1 MDDDVLATLG
11 SPLVR
16 VDSPPET
23 TVAAKVESR
32 NPGGSAK
39 DRPAL
44 YMVEAA
50 EESGD
55 LERGDGI
62 VEPTSGNTGIGLA
75 MVGAVKGY
83 DVTLVMPEGKSIERR
98 RLMRA
103 YGAEV
108 ELVDGDISAAKARA
122 DELEA
127 EAGMVQLRQFEN
139 PANPRSHY
147 ETTGPEVLE
156 QVGDRTVDA
165 LVAGVGTGGTLS
177 GIGRRLRETFPDVR
191 IDAVEPSDNAVL
203 SGGEP
208 GVDRFQGM
216 GPGFIAPNLD
226 VDLIDEVH
234 TVDIEDAEAE
244 CRRLAR
250 EEGLLV
256 GQSSGAS
263 NLAAKDVA
271 AELRESGA
279 YVGDEPL
286 VITVY
291 WDSGER
297 YLSAFSFDEYAAVC
311 SLAPPPRPE
320 RFVPSVTD
328 FRRSHARRSPR
339 RRPRRVGRRIASAS
353 VRRPVAPRPRGRRR
367 RVDRPLRDRL
377 GAALGRPPGG
387 RRRRLRPRLPPRAA
401 RDRRGPPRRAVARR
415 ARGRRLR
422 PI

>member
-1 MDDDVLATLG
+1 MDDDVLEGLG

-16 VDSPPET
+16 VDAPPET

-39 DRPAL
+39 DRPAR

-50 EESGD
+50 EEAGE
-55 LERGDGI
+55 LEPGDGI

-83 DVTLVMPEGKSIERR
+83 DVTLVMPDGKSIERR

-103 YGAEV
+103 YGADV
-108 ELVDGDISAAKARA
+108 ELVEGDISAAKDRA

-139 PANPRSHY
+139 PANPRAHY

-165 LVAGVGTGGTLS
+165 LVAGVGTGGTIS
-177 GIGRRLRETFPDVR
+177 GIGRRLREEFPEVR

-216 GPGFIAPNLD
+216 GPGFVSSNLD

-234 TVDIEDAEAE
+234 AVDIDEAETE

-250 EEGLLV
+250 EEGVLV

-271 AELRESGA
+271 AELRDAGA
-279 YVGDEPL
+279 YDGEEPL
-286 VITVY
+286 VVTVF

-297 YLSAFSFDEYAAVC
+297 YLSADTFDE
-311 SLAPPPRPE
+311 
-320 RFVPSVTD
+320 
-328 FRRSHARRSPR
+328 
-339 RRPRRVGRRIASAS
+339 
-353 VRRPVAPRPRGRRR
+353 
-367 RVDRPLRDRL
+367 
-377 GAALGRPPGG
+377 
-387 RRRRLRPRLPPRAA
+387 
-401 RDRRGPPRRAVARR
+401 
-415 ARGRRLR
+415 
-422 PI
+422 

>member
-1 MDDDVLATLG
+1 MDDDVLEGLG

-16 VDSPPET
+16 VDAPPET

-55 LERGDGI
+55 LEPGDGI

-83 DVTLVMPEGKSIERR
+83 DVTLVMPDGKSLERR

-108 ELVDGDISAAKARA
+108 ELVDGDISAARDRA

-127 EAGMVQLRQFEN
+127 EEGMVQLRQFEN
-139 PANPRSHY
+139 PANPRAHY
-147 ETTGPEVLE
+147 ETTGPEVVE

-165 LVAGVGTGGTLS
+165 LVAGVGTGGTIS
-177 GIGRRLRETFPDVR
+177 GIGRRLRESFPDVR

-208 GVDRFQGM
+208 GNDAFQGM
-216 GPGFIAPNLD
+216 GPGFVAPNLD
-226 VDLIDEVH
+226 LELIDEVH
-234 TVDIEDAEAE
+234 TVDIEEAEAE

-250 EEGLLV
+250 EEGILV

-271 AELRESGA
+271 AELRDAGA
-279 YVGDEPL
+279 YAGDEPL
-286 VITVY
+286 VVTVF

-297 YLSAFSFDEYAAVC
+297 YLSAGTFDE
-311 SLAPPPRPE
+311 
-320 RFVPSVTD
+320 
-328 FRRSHARRSPR
+328 
-339 RRPRRVGRRIASAS
+339 
-353 VRRPVAPRPRGRRR
+353 
-367 RVDRPLRDRL
+367 
-377 GAALGRPPGG
+377 
-387 RRRRLRPRLPPRAA
+387 
-401 RDRRGPPRRAVARR
+401 
-415 ARGRRLR
+415 
-422 PI
+422 

>member
-1 MDDDVLATLG
+1 MDDDVLEGLG

-16 VDSPPET
+16 VDSPAET

-50 EESGD
+50 EESGE
-55 LERGDGI
+55 LEPGDRI

-83 DVTLVMPEGKSIERR
+83 DVTLVIPEGKSIERR

-103 YGAEV
+103 YGADV
-108 ELVDGDISAAKARA
+108 ELVDGDISAAKDRA
-122 DELEA
+122 DELER
-127 EAGMVQLRQFEN
+127 EPGTVQLRQFEN
-139 PANPRSHY
+139 PANPRAHY

-165 LVAGVGTGGTLS
+165 LVAGVGTGGTLT
-177 GIGRRLRETFPDVR
+177 GLGRRLREAFPEVR

-216 GPGFIAPNLD
+216 GPGFVSPNLD

-234 TVDIEDAEAE
+234 TVDIDDAEAE

-271 AELRESGA
+271 AELRESGSYA
-279 YVGDEPL
+279 GEEPL
-286 VITVY
+286 VVTVY

-297 YLSAFSFDEYAAVC
+297 YLSAGTFDE
-311 SLAPPPRPE
+311 
-320 RFVPSVTD
+320 
-328 FRRSHARRSPR
+328 
-339 RRPRRVGRRIASAS
+339 
-353 VRRPVAPRPRGRRR
+353 
-367 RVDRPLRDRL
+367 
-377 GAALGRPPGG
+377 
-387 RRRRLRPRLPPRAA
+387 
-401 RDRRGPPRRAVARR
+401 
-415 ARGRRLR
+415 
-422 PI
+422 

>member
-1 MDDDVLATLG
+1 MEDDVLEGLG

-16 VDSPPET
+16 VDSPAGT

-55 LERGDGI
+55 LAPGDRI

-83 DVTLVMPEGKSIERR
+83 DVTLVMPAGKSVERR

-103 YGAEV
+103 YGADL
-108 ELVDGDISAAKARA
+108 ELVDGDISAAKDRA
-122 DELEA
+122 DELER
-127 EAGMVQLRQFEN
+127 EPGTVQLRQFEN
-139 PANPRSHY
+139 PANPRAHY

-165 LVAGVGTGGTLS
+165 LVAGVGTGGTITGL
-177 GIGRRLRETFPDVR
+177 GRRLREAFPDVR

-208 GVDRFQGM
+208 GNDAFQGM
-216 GPGFIAPNLD
+216 GPGFVSPNLD

-234 TVDIEDAEAE
+234 AVDIEDAEAE

-271 AELRESGA
+271 AALRESGEYA
-279 YVGDEPL
+279 GDEPL
-286 VITVY
+286 VVTVY

-297 YLSAFSFDEYAAVC
+297 YLSAGTFDE
-311 SLAPPPRPE
+311 
-320 RFVPSVTD
+320 
-328 FRRSHARRSPR
+328 
-339 RRPRRVGRRIASAS
+339 
-353 VRRPVAPRPRGRRR
+353 
-367 RVDRPLRDRL
+367 
-377 GAALGRPPGG
+377 
-387 RRRRLRPRLPPRAA
+387 
-401 RDRRGPPRRAVARR
+401 
-415 ARGRRLR
+415 
-422 PI
+422 